1 MVYIDIEKALYGG
14 HENDEFISRVATSL
28 KGARVLLE
36 ADFTEKDL
44 ALLETLRKLIK
55 GGVREHFDEKAA
67 VLLKCS
73 PVTVRTRLYRMSLKY
88 EAAKKFCK
96 EYRSWQQRLY
106 QKSGAK
112 FHSL

>member
-1 MVYIDIEKALYGG
+1 MHLAG
-14 HENDEFISRVATSL
+14 
-28 KGARVLLE
+28 
-36 ADFTEKDL
+36 FTEKDL
-44 ALLETLRKLIK
+44 ELLETLWKLIK
-55 GGVREHFDEKAA
+55 SSIRENFDEKAA

-88 EAAKKFCK
+88 EAAKRFCK
-96 EYRSWQQRLY
+96 EYRSWQQKLY